1 MNIGDDTF
9 CTFVERL
16 RYDLRVPK
24 VSASTWQRNQQKRVL
39 IYEPFIILIQ
49 YFDILLMLFITIER
63 RAAHNINNSN
73 RFDPNYL
80 RVYAFHDKTHEA
92 MRDIK
97 HASAAMQTN

>member
-1 MNIGDDTF
+1 
-9 CTFVERL
+9 
-16 RYDLRVPK
+16 
-24 VSASTWQRNQQKRVL
+24 
-39 IYEPFIILIQ
+39 
-49 YFDILLMLFITIER
+49 MLFITIER